1 MPGAGTDAPITNQE
15 VTHGVSNMT
24 LHTVAIVLKQSV
36 VFSMGRFLFF
46 KKPQKKKVSKR
57 IPSHV
62 SSQVFHC
69 SFLSLTSD
77 TNFVVPSLN
86 VFSMGVASA

>member
-1 MPGAGTDAPITNQE
+1 
-15 VTHGVSNMT
+15 MT

-36 VFSMGRFLFF
+36 VFSMGRFLFC
-46 KKPQKKKVSKR
+46 KKKKKKQKKKMR
-57 IPSHV
+57 GC
-62 SSQVFHC
+62 FHI
-69 SFLSLTSD
+69 SVQSLLLSLVSLTSD